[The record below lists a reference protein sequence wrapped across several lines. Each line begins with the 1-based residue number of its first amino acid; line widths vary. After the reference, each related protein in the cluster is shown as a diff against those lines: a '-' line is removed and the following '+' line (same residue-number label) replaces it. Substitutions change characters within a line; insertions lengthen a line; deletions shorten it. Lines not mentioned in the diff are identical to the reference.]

1 MVGENIKK
9 IRVEKRMTQEELA
22 EKLSVTRQAISNYET
37 GKTQPDIET
46 LNKIA
51 SIFEVSIEEVIY
63 GYNNT

>member
-63 GYNNT
+63 GYKNT